1 MNKMITSL
9 NAVLAGFGSAFALFP
24 TGQIEQ
30 YIKRE
35 PIEARMYANFARA
48 GLRMDV
54 ALKKVKDEQEAR
66 RQR

>member
-24 TGQIEQ
+24 TGQIDQ

-35 PIEARMYANFARA
+35 PVEARMYANFVRA
-48 GLRMDV
+48 GMRMDD
-54 ALKKVKDEQEAR
+54 AMSRVKDELKAQK
-66 RQR
+66 QG